1 MPLEIKELH
10 IKATLSD
17 TYQDQ
22 RTGGEGNIGGGYGNN
37 AKEEIINECVEKVLQ
52 ILKDKMER

>member
-17 TYQDQ
+17 SNQ
-22 RTGGEGNIGGGYGNN
+22 RNGSGGSDRGAGEDN
-37 AKEEIINECVEKVLQ
+37 AKEELVSMCVDKVLQ
-52 ILKDKMER
+52 ILMDKKER

>member
-17 TYQDQ
+17 SNQGNG
-22 RTGGEGNIGGGYGNN
+22 RGGSDIERGNN
-37 AKEEIINECVEKVLQ
+37 SSKEEIVSMCVEKVLE
-52 ILKDKMER
+52 ILKDKKER

>member
-17 TYQDQ
+17 SNRGTS
-22 RTGGEGNIGGGYGNN
+22 GGGSGSGSGDDS
-37 AKEEIINECVEKVLQ
+37 AKEEIVSMCVDKVLQ
-52 ILKDKMER
+52 ILSDKKER

>member
-17 TYQDQ
+17 SDQ
-22 RTGGEGNIGGGYGNN
+22 GTGKGGSDRVTGNES
-37 AKEEIINECVEKVLQ
+37 AKDEIVSMCVDKVLQ
-52 ILKDKMER
+52 ILQDKKER

>member
-17 TYQDQ
+17 SNQG
-22 RTGGEGNIGGGYGNN
+22 TGRGGSDRGTGDDS
-37 AKEEIINECVEKVLQ
+37 AKEEMVSMCVDKVLQ
-52 ILKDKMER
+52 ILKDKKER

>member
-17 TYQDQ
+17 SNQD
-22 RTGGEGNIGGGYGNN
+22 TGRGGSDRGTEDDS
-37 AKEEIINECVEKVLQ
+37 AKEEIVSKCVEKVLQ
-52 ILKDKMER
+52 ILMDKKER